1 MLTFLIDRLLKT
13 FALLPLSI
21 NHRIGQLLGTLL
33 WQLSERNRRVSLI
46 NIRLCYPDQT
56 NQWQQRLAKQSLIES
71 TKMLTETAITWSWS
85 QKCLL
90 KLIKQVSGEEHLQAA
105 LAKEN
110 GLIIVSPH
118 IGNWEL
124 MSAYIGQRQ
133 PLTMLFRP
141 ARNPALTPIM
151 LQARERFGGTT
162 APTDAS
168 GVRVLLKALAK
179 NEAIIMLPDQEPQQ
193 GGGVFSPFFNVP
205 VDTMT
210 LLSRLACKGK
220 RATVFCFMERLPRGQ
235 GYHLHWLP
243 IDQNLY
249 HSDPVISARAI
260 NTAVEQC
267 IAINPSQYLWSYKRF
282 RQRPEGEK
290 AVY

>member
-1 MLTFLIDRLLKT
+1 MLTFLIDRLLKI
-13 FALLPLSI
+13 FALLPLPI
-21 NHRIGQLLGTLL
+21 NHRIGQLLGSLL

-56 NQWQQRLAKQSLIES
+56 PQWQQQLAKQSLIES

-85 QKCLL
+85 QKRLL

-141 ARNPALTPIM
+141 ARNPTLTPIM

-168 GVRVLLKALAK
+168 GVRVLLKALSR

-193 GGGVFSPFFNVP
+193 GGGIFSPFFGTPAN
-205 VDTMT
+205 TMT
-210 LLSRLACKGK
+210 LLSRLARKGK
-220 RATVFCFMERLPRGQ
+220 RATVFCFMERLSRGK

-243 IDQNLY
+243 VDQNLY
-249 HSDPVISARAI
+249 HQDPLISTQAV
-260 NTAVEQC
+260 NTAVERC

-282 RQRPEGEK
+282 RQRPEGTK
-290 AVY
+290 AIY